1 VHLLLVR
8 GSETLVLIFID
19 CEFDVLQVRFFHKV
33 GTMTAPVTDTEKLVW
48 SVLEAERPFIRFS
61 CTFPFSLFVT

>member
-1 VHLLLVR
+1 
-8 GSETLVLIFID
+8 
-19 CEFDVLQVRFFHKV
+19 VLQVRFFHKV

-61 CTFPFSLFVT
+61 CTFRFSLFVT